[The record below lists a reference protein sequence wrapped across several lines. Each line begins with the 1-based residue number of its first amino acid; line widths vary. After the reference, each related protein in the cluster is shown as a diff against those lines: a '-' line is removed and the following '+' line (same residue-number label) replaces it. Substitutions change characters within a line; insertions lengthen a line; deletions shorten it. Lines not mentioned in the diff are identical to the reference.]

1 MDQRDGKVLD
11 VLFKAGPLSNQ
22 ELAARLGISPSA
34 VSNAT
39 TRLVRAG
46 AITAVDADGFRGEAQ
61 PGRRRKRTYRLNPAY
76 ATAVVVEID
85 FDFVTLHL
93 IRFDLSPVVSRR
105 VPIAHNERDSILDT
119 IDAELSVL
127 VGSAENISLCGIGFS
142 MPGQVDF
149 HNGIAI
155 HNTRID
161 NWDNVDFRRFA
172 VFSRNIVTENV
183 ANAVA
188 LGEYA
193 RGSAREIDDFVLLH
207 VGNGAGM
214 GIVIG
219 GALHRGHNYAAGEA
233 GHVII
238 EESSKTTCAC
248 GNHGCLES
256 FVSRRAV
263 MQELERLRQ
272 SEVPS
277 GILSDFDL
285 HQGDGIYAVLGSY
298 YESGDKVAYILMQEL
313 AHKLGLAA
321 ANFVQILAPARIVLS
336 GPVINLGAPFLELVE
351 QSLRR
356 YQLPWLPPIPV
367 VYGGDAVLAAAQG
380 TALLVFQRGWEAGAT
395 RRGGGV
401 PGAGDGYPAVPPRTA
416 ASGL

>member
-1 MDQRDGKVLD
+1 MMDQRDGKLLD
-11 VLFKAGPLSNQ
+11 VLLKAGPLSNQ

-39 TRLVRAG
+39 TRLVYEG
-46 AITAVDADGFRGEAQ
+46 AIAPLTADGFRGETQ
-61 PGRRRKRTYRLNPAY
+61 PGKRRKRTYRLNPAY
-76 ATAVVVEID
+76 GTAVVVEID

-93 IRFDLSPVVSRR
+93 IGFDLGPVTSKR
-105 VPIAHNERDSILDT
+105 VPIARSERDVILDT
-119 IDAELSVL
+119 IEAELKLL
-127 VGSAENISLCGIGFS
+127 VGSAADMGLCGIGFS

-149 HNGIAI
+149 HSSVAI

-161 NWDNVDFRRFA
+161 NWDNVDFSRFA

-183 ANAVA
+183 ANSVA
-188 LGEYA
+188 LGEHA
-193 RGSAREIDDFVLLH
+193 RGNAREIDDFVLLH

-238 EESSKTTCAC
+238 EESSRTTCAC

-263 MQELERLRQ
+263 MHELERLRQ

-277 GILSDFDL
+277 GILSDFDS
-285 HQGDGIYAVLGSY
+285 HQDDGIYAVLGSY

-336 GPVINLGAPFLELVE
+336 GPVINLGAPFLDLVE

-356 YQLPWLPPIPV
+356 YQLPWLPPVAV

-380 TALLVFQRGWEAGAT
+380 TALLVFQRSWQSCVRAT
-395 RRGGGV
+395 
-401 PGAGDGYPAVPPRTA
+401 PGLSSPHDR
-416 ASGL
+416 